1 MSQVI
6 SAERVGKKVRVM
18 LGDETGVVKGF
29 IYDSEELKAGNTV
42 ALFNLEAAVIKE
54 HIELQLIEARKKV
67 ERLEK
72 MKERRNSLHDEEEQ
86 KSSMLNE
93 NTIMRKELKVLNEG
107 LSQLIELMHDLR
119 LKKKERREIPVEDR
133 KKARE

>member
-54 HIELQLIEARKKV
+54 HIELQL
-67 ERLEK
+67 
-72 MKERRNSLHDEEEQ
+72 MRRGRVDAA
-86 KSSMLNE
+86 
-93 NTIMRKELKVLNEG
+93 
-107 LSQLIELMHDLR
+107 
-119 LKKKERREIPVEDR
+119 RREIKDVNDTNDISAKEWIE
-133 KKARE
+133 AA